1 MDLSSEKKIVAS
13 APGRAGIIGNPTDG
27 YGGSVISCSLAQR
40 AKVTLTPAEV
50 LEVRQAGQSVS
61 LSSQSDFRLKGDYF
75 DCVRAVVQY
84 LRLYDLKE
92 RIEISSDIPL
102 QAGLA
107 GSTAILTSLIG
118 ALLQLQ
124 RGKASDIRHRAYNK
138 YYIAELTRQVEL
150 NFLRVQCGYQDQ
162 YMTVFG
168 GLNYMDF
175 RDKEHYRSLGEEF
188 YATMEPLA
196 DKVGELP
203 FIVAHTGVS
212 RDSGVV
218 LKPIRERW
226 LEGERLVV
234 EGYRRIAFLC
244 RRGKRALLEADWSSF
259 GRLMDENHRIQ
270 QELGASGEENDR
282 LINVAREE
290 GALGAKLAGAG
301 GGGSIIV
308 LHYDLDKIARVLK
321 DAGAEC
327 ILRLEPGPG
336 LIVEER

>member
-1 MDLSSEKKIVAS
+1 VDANSERKIIAS
-13 APGRAGIIGNPTDG
+13 APGRAGILGNPTDG
-27 YGGSVISCSLAQR
+27 YGGSVISCSLAER
-40 AKVTLTPAEV
+40 AKVTLSPISKKG
-50 LEVRQAGQSVS
+50 LEVKLGEESIV
-61 LSSQSDFRLKGDYF
+61 LSSRSDFRLQGDFF
-75 DCVRAVVQY
+75 DCVRAVIQF
-84 LRLYDLKE
+84 LRLYDLKVK
-92 RIEISSDIPL
+92 IEITSDIPV

-118 ALLQLQ
+118 ALLRVQ
-124 RGKASDIRHRAYNK
+124 RKKANK
-138 YYIAELTRQVEL
+138 YYIAELVRQVEL

-175 RDKEHYRSLGEEF
+175 RDKERYRSLSEEF
-188 YATMEPLA
+188 YATMEPLT
-196 DKVGELP
+196 DMVEELP
-203 FIVAHTGVS
+203 FLVAHTGVA
-212 RDSGVV
+212 RNSGVI

-234 EGYRRIAFLC
+234 EGYRRIASLC
-244 RRGKRALLEADWSSF
+244 RRGKRALLEADWPTF
-259 GRLMDENHRIQ
+259 GRFMDENHRIQ

-308 LHYDLDKIARVLK
+308 LHPDLEKIARVLK

-327 ILRLEPGPG
+327 ILHLAPGPG
-336 LIVEER
+336 LMLDEG

>member
-1 MDLSSEKKIVAS
+1 LDVSSERKIVAS
-13 APGRAGIIGNPTDG
+13 APGRAGILGNPTDG

-40 AKVTLTPAEV
+40 AKVTLTQARA
-50 LEVRQAGQSVS
+50 LEVTQSDQSVV
-61 LSSQSDFRLKGDYF
+61 LSSQNDFRLQGDFF
-75 DCVRAVVQY
+75 DCVRAVVQF
-84 LRLYDLKE
+84 LRLYDLKA
-92 RIEISSDIPL
+92 RIEISSDIPV

-118 ALLQLQ
+118 ALLYLQ
-124 RGKASDIRHRAYNK
+124 GKKASK
-138 YYIAELTRQVEL
+138 YYIAELVRQVEL

-188 YATMEPLA
+188 YATLEPLA
-196 DKVGELP
+196 DKVEELP
-203 FIVAHTGVS
+203 FIVVHTGVA
-212 RDSGVV
+212 RNSGAV

-234 EGYRRIAFLC
+234 EGYRRIASFC
-244 RRGKRALLEADWSSF
+244 RRGKRALLEADWPTF
-259 GRLMDENHRIQ
+259 GRLMNENHRIQ

-290 GALGAKLAGAG
+290 GAAGAKLAGAG

-308 LHYDLDKIARVLK
+308 LHYDLDKIAQVLK
-321 DAGAEC
+321 KAGAEH
-327 ILRLEPGPG
+327 ILRLAPGPG
-336 LIVEER
+336 LIVEKR